1 MRAVDELESATA
13 QLVADPFDDKA
24 LELRAAAVARLG
36 LVGAE
41 ELGRLKAVANSGEE
55 IRRRVLVAREQLRAA
70 MARSSQQ
77 AKIAQ
82 AYIRD

>member
-13 QLVADPFDDKA
+13 RLVADPFDGKA

-36 LVGAE
+36 FVERE
-41 ELGRLKAVANSGEE
+41 ELSRLKAVAESGEE

-70 MARSSQQ
+70 MAQSSQH

-82 AYIRD
+82 AYIKD